1 MCPIS
6 RTPLTTPTSINYENN
21 KEGAVAVPFA
31 RMQILLTLKRQLNLV
46 KICKG
51 LDDKDMTKSSEVVRQ
66 WFYGKLFTFF
76 GRCFLHKFWDRTG
89 ALFQSLHVTI

>member
-1 MCPIS
+1 MGIRIILTEARRHGEKESPLRLSGIS
-6 RTPLTTPTSINYENN
+6 AGKSLWGRR
-21 KEGAVAVPFA
+21 G
-31 RMQILLTLKRQLNLV
+31 Q
-46 KICKG
+46 
-51 LDDKDMTKSSEVVRQ
+51 TKSSEVVRQ